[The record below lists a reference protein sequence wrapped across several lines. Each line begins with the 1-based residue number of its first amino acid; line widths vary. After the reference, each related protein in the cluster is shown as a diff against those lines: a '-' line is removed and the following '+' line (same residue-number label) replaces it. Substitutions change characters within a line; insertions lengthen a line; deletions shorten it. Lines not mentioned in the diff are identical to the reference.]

1 MPGMKVTLDAAMRA
15 RDVSRPHA
23 EHEALADAGE
33 PEPGQA
39 REQGPRPK
47 PTRPPERSAAAAD
60 AAGGAAIVAVNGAA
74 GQGAAT
80 AGNPKSRRSHRRRRH
95 R

>member
-23 EHEALADAGE
+23 EHEALAAAGE

-39 REQGPRPK
+39 L
-47 PTRPPERSAAAAD
+47 
-60 AAGGAAIVAVNGAA
+60 
-74 GQGAAT
+74 
-80 AGNPKSRRSHRRRRH
+80 
-95 R
+95 

>member
-23 EHEALADAGE
+23 EHEALAVAGE

-39 REQGPRPK
+39 RKQEPRAR
-47 PTRPPERSAAAAD
+47 PTRPAERSAAAAD
-60 AAGGAAIVAVNGAA
+60 PAGGAANAVVNGAA
-74 GQGAAT
+74 AQGAAT
-80 AGNPKSRRSHRRRRH
+80 GGNPKSRRSHRRRR
-95 R
+95 RR

>member
-47 PTRPPERSAAAAD
+47 PTRPPERSAAPAD

-74 GQGAAT
+74 GQGAAS
-80 AGNPKSRRSHRRRRH
+80 AGNPKSRRSHRRRR
-95 R
+95 RR